1 MLLSEVSIPALTVII
16 TGVVTIIGAVSAGV
30 VVVIK
35 ALRERD
41 AVLHDVGVSVA
52 KIEGHV
58 NSEKTAAEERAKAKD
73 REIELLR
80 EMLNQQKTTA
90 ALLAQAQAS
99 RTREGGPSALPIPG
113 TT

>member
-41 AVLHDVGVSVA
+41 AVLQTVSTTVS

-58 NSEKTAAEERAKAKD
+58 NSEKTAATEQARAKD
-73 REIELLR
+73 REIVLLR
-80 EMLNQQKTTA
+80 EMITQQKETA
-90 ALLAQAQAS
+90 ALLAQATAS
-99 RTREGGPSALPIPG
+99 HTRGVPLPE
-113 TT
+113 TS

>member
-1 MLLSEVSIPALTVII
+1 MLLSEVSIPVLTVII
-16 TGVVTIIGAVSAGV
+16 AGVVTIISAVSAAV

-41 AVLHDVGVSVA
+41 TVLQTVSTSVA

-58 NSEKTAAEERAKAKD
+58 NSEKTAATEQARAKD

-80 EMLNQQKTTA
+80 EMLAQQKQTA
-90 ALLAQAQAS
+90 ALLAQSTAAH
-99 RTREGGPSALPIPG
+99 TRGVPLPE
-113 TT
+113 TS